1 MPSPSSTP
9 TISLTADR
17 GNSAAGEHAG
27 VGGSTAG
34 ASASN
39 AVEVVKLED
48 RQVSE
53 NGIVIINTLSES
65 VHHKSHG
72 AVGDR
77 QFV

>member
-17 GNSAAGEHAG
+17 GNSAAEGHAG

-34 ASASN
+34 GSPRNS
-39 AVEVVKLED
+39 VEVVKLED

-53 NGIVIINTLSES
+53 NGIVTINTLSES
-65 VHHKSHG
+65 VYPKSHG
-72 AVGDR
+72 ALGDR
-77 QFV
+77 RFV